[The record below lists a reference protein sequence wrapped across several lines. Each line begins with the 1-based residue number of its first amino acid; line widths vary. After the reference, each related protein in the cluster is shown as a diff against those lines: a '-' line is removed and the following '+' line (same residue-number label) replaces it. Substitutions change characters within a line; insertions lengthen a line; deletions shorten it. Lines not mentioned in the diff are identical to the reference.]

1 MRGLLTLAAVALLF
15 GLSAQPATGAPG
27 PSPSPSPSPVIC
39 PSPSTPAI
47 PTASAPA
54 SPAATLTP
62 AAADLCR
69 QRQLLEEVRQ
79 RLGSNLA
86 TALAVQDQ
94 LTQSLND
101 NARAQAE
108 IAFEASKAQAQIR
121 GLDDQLT
128 HLAAEEARTRQ
139 RIDADRGQAAALAR
153 SAYFRPD
160 SFLLELVS
168 AGSLEELA
176 GLIADA
182 MAAGSRIESD
192 ERRLRSDQMR
202 LTEERTAA
210 ATARAEKSRR
220 EDALRGNLVRLA
232 DLQRAQEESRV
243 RLAAQ
248 IAQTRNEISR
258 AEQQS
263 SSLAQ
268 RISAALDAEQAEII
282 ARAIQQVWAQVLL
295 WEESVHPGSVP
306 VSGGH
311 SKTFRFVWP
320 EPSAVISQ
328 GFGPSD
334 LALEPSYA
342 TYPHFHTGLD
352 LAAPALNPVLAA
364 DDGIV
369 AIVGTGTTGYG
380 NYVVLGHRGGLVTLY
395 GHLHDALVKPGD
407 SISQGQPIGLEGST
421 GNSTGPHVHFE
432 LRLRDQPIDPTPY
445 LPPGAPS
452 TFGLNGG

>member
-1 MRGLLTLAAVALLF
+1 MRGRLTLAAVALLF

-27 PSPSPSPSPVIC
+27 PSPSPSPVVC

-54 SPAATLTP
+54 SPAATLSP

-108 IAFEASKAQAQIR
+108 IGFEASKAQAQIR

-268 RISAALDAEQAEII
+268 RISAALDAEQAEI
-282 ARAIQQVWAQVLL
+282 ARAAYQRFGKGR
-295 WEESVHPGSVP
+295 HP
-306 VSGGH
+306 
-311 SKTFRFVWP
+311 
-320 EPSAVISQ
+320 ANLD
-328 GFGPSD
+328 FGD
-334 LALEPSYA
+334 CFSYA
-342 TYPHFHTGLD
+342 LSKASGEPLLYKGGDFGLTD
-352 LAAPALNPVLAA
+352 VLA
-364 DDGIV
+364 V
-369 AIVGTGTTGYG
+369 
-380 NYVVLGHRGGLVTLY
+380 
-395 GHLHDALVKPGD
+395 
-407 SISQGQPIGLEGST
+407 
-421 GNSTGPHVHFE
+421 
-432 LRLRDQPIDPTPY
+432 
-445 LPPGAPS
+445 
-452 TFGLNGG
+452 